1 MLFRIIRQ
9 LLTITALGLLATV
22 GAAAADTQPVLQ
34 GDLGIHDPTMIVIDG
49 SYVGFATGFEG
60 GLDQGALRIKTS
72 ADGVV
77 WKDMGALGKGIPA
90 WVKPT
95 IGVKPPNLWA
105 PTISRHGDTYYLYY
119 AASIF
124 GTNVSAI
131 GLMTNP
137 KLDPSHP
144 ADGWTDQG
152 LVVETGA
159 LDKFNAIDPFR
170 IDTADGR
177 AWLSFG
183 SYWDGIKLHEL
194 DPASGKFKAGAGTL
208 YDLATR
214 FGAAIEASSILAHD
228 GHFYLFVSY
237 DRCCAG
243 ITSTYKMMVGR
254 ADAVTGPYFD
264 KTGRP
269 MLKGYATEVEHTTGR
284 FIGPGGEEPFEGPQG
299 DMLVYHYYDG
309 TDQGRPK
316 LQIAPIR
323 WSPDGWPSL
332 DPLP

>member
-1 MLFRIIRQ
+1 MLFRIVRQ
-9 LLTITALGLLATV
+9 LLTISALGLLATT
-22 GAAAADTQPVLQ
+22 ASATAADTQPVLQ
-34 GDLGIHDPTMIVIDG
+34 GDLGIRDPTMIVIDG
-49 SYVGFATGFEG
+49 TYVGFATGFEG
-60 GLDQGALRIKTS
+60 GIDQGALRIKTS

-105 PTISRHGDTYYLYY
+105 PTISKHGDTYYLYY

-137 KLDPSHP
+137 KLDPAHP

-159 LDKFNAIDPFR
+159 LDKFNAIDPYR

-183 SYWDGIKLHEL
+183 SYWDGIKLREL
-194 DPASGKFKAGAGTL
+194 DPASGKFKAGAATL

-254 ADAVTGPYFD
+254 ADAVTGPYVD
-264 KTGRP
+264 QAGRP
-269 MLKGYATEVEHTTGR
+269 ML
-284 FIGPGGEEPFEGPQG
+284 
-299 DMLVYHYYDG
+299 
-309 TDQGRPK
+309 
-316 LQIAPIR
+316 
-323 WSPDGWPSL
+323 
-332 DPLP
+332 